1 MSGLADLWHD
11 LERVVEA
18 TSRFPPVACD
28 ATPHRGGVCALDA
41 FVDWRAVEHGE
52 VVVKRHVRADGV
64 SRVVA
69 VGVVP
74 QARAGAWLAVTQ
86 DLQPGQEGIVERRL
100 SGHWAASPKQM
111 YQRIDLPWPVADRHW
126 VIEGRTNLALAAA
139 EPRVWERSWNLV
151 PGALAGARTG
161 EPDVGAYDA
170 SVAVPRN
177 EGGWILV
184 EAGPTRTLAI
194 YSVSVNLGGAVPEG
208 AVSRWTESSVQG
220 LYTTLATDARRY
232 AARTGAACSQPGGD
246 GKAVGCAP

>member
-11 LERVVEA
+11 LERAVEE
-18 TSRFPPVACD
+18 TSRFPP
-28 ATPHRGGVCALDA
+28 GALDA
-41 FVDWRAVEHGE
+41 FVDWNAVERGQ
-52 VVVKRHVRADGV
+52 VVVKRQVGANGV

-69 VGVVP
+69 VGAVP
-74 QARAGAWLAVTQ
+74 QPRAGAWLAVTQ

-100 SGHWAASPKQM
+100 RGRWAASPKQM

-139 EPRVWERSWNLV
+139 AAHVWERSWSLV
-151 PGALAGARTG
+151 PGALAGARGG
-161 EPDVGAYDA
+161 ETDVGAYDA

-184 EAGPTRTLAI
+184 EAGPARTLAI
-194 YSVSVNLGGAVPEG
+194 YSVSVDLGGAVPEG

-220 LYTTLATDARRY
+220 LYTTLARDAARY
-232 AARTGAACSQPGGD
+232 ATRTGATCTQPGGD
-246 GKAVGCAP
+246 GKPLGCAP